1 MEGYRGEARLG
12 RKAMDEVWIL
22 NKDDPDASYL

>member
-12 RKAMDEVWIL
+12 SEAMDEVWIL
-22 NKDDPDASYL
+22 KKDEPDAIYL